1 MQRKVTMP
9 AKLAAMGMAVCTAV
23 GQTFCTDL
31 NVNTT
36 AQKVIDFIFGAIQ
49 LGGVAMIAM
58 GVVQIGK
65 AVTEGE
71 SAPPNAV
78 PKALGFVVSGI
89 VMCAIK
95 SVLTAL
101 GVPVTGFKLI

>member
-1 MQRKVTMP
+1 MQMKVKMP
-9 AKLAAMGMAVCTAV
+9 AKLMAIVAAVSSVFGSTLCA
-23 GQTFCTDL
+23 DL
-31 NVNTT
+31 NVNAT

-58 GVVQIGK
+58 GVIQIGK

-78 PKALGFVVSGI
+78 PKALGFVVAGI